1 MCRQGSG
8 VHQAYSIDVVMIV
21 LHAVILG
28 LRPSLHVFC
37 RSTSGGEA
45 QQTLTHEGAAWGVE
59 RKRQTF
65 KKNNLNLH
73 VSVVCEVVTSQCAGK
88 RNC

>member
-59 RKRQTF
+59 RKRQT
-65 KKNNLNLH
+65 
-73 VSVVCEVVTSQCAGK
+73 
-88 RNC
+88 